1 MVTAISIVRDLIAQ
15 GNYKK
20 ALRLAKGFRLG
31 ISKDDSNKIKL
42 AYECMTHTG
51 FYEQLGTDTTT
62 AITEG
67 IQILVARFGQGE

>member
-1 MVTAISIVRDLIAQ
+1 MVTANSTVRDLIAQ
-15 GNYKK
+15 ENYQK
-20 ALRLAKGFRLG
+20 ALRIAKGFRLG
-31 ISKDDSNKIKL
+31 ISKDDSNKLKL

-67 IQILVARFGQGE
+67 IQILIAHFGKDE